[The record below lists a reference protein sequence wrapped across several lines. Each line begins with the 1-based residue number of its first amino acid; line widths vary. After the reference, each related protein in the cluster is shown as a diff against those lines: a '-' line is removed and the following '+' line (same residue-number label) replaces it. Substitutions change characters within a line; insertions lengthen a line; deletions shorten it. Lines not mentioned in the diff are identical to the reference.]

1 MKPILFTIRVI
12 FTLILITFYSSNCK
26 CDVNKDSVS
35 TTLDRHILISVG
47 GGYFDT
53 YSFSTHYSSS
63 YDGLV
68 GIIGLEYPLD
78 KDRDWN
84 LELGY
89 YQLFKRKSNTIE
101 HGGLLTFRRYIVSQE
116 NRIRTSFHIGL
127 GVGLDVGLGLD
138 YTIIPRLLYTQ
149 VCARKLFQI
158 IGTHN
163 DPTTPFMITLGMR
176 VML

>member
-1 MKPILFTIRVI
+1 MNYIQFTTCLLFTVFLASVNCSICRAI
-12 FTLILITFYSSNCK
+12 TL
-26 CDVNKDSVS
+26 KDSVS
-35 TTLDRHILISVG
+35 STLDRHVLISVG

-84 LELGY
+84 LELSY
-89 YQLFKRKSNTIE
+89 YQLFKRKSNIIE
-101 HGGLLTFRRYIVSQE
+101 HAGLLTFRRYMASQE
-116 NRIRTSFHIGL
+116 NRIRPSFHIGIGL
-127 GVGLDVGLGLD
+127 GLDVGLGLD
-138 YTIIPRLLYTQ
+138 YTVIPRFLYTQ
-149 VCARKLFQI
+149 VCVRKLFQI
-158 IGTHN
+158 IITHN
-163 DPTTPFMITLGMR
+163 DPITPFMITLGMR